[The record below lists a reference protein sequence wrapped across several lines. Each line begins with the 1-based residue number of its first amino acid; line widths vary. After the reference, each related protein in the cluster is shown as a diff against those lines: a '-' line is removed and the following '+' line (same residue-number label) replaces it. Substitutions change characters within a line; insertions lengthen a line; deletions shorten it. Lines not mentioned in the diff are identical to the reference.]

1 MLLVR
6 LGIVLMLFIPAQAQL
21 ADNDTMRLA
30 GKLSLTGNFTDGN
43 VKRYLLNTAVEI
55 IHVQNRMGVKSS
67 TQYMWGKFFSS
78 KTENDIL
85 SRNFL
90 YLDPSH
96 RLYPFLMIWLESSVR
111 RRVSFRNQYA
121 AGVTFKP
128 LYQPDHKIKTSLS
141 LSYDNSLYT
150 ASKFINYAD
159 SSSRRIST
167 WRIIGRV
174 SGMHRLFQGKC
185 KLHYEGWLQPS
196 LQIAKNIRWHTE
208 THIELPLNKNIS
220 FKTGITYFYDHV
232 TVKSA
237 KQYDWWWTTGLS
249 IGNF

>member
-1 MLLVR
+1 MLLTR
-6 LGIVLMLFIPAQAQL
+6 FIVFMLLYVPVNAQL
-21 ADNDTMRLA
+21 ADSDTIKLA

-43 VKRYLLNTAVEI
+43 MKRYLLNTGLEMVHAGSHI
-55 IHVQNRMGVKSS
+55 GVKLS

-85 SRNFL
+85 SRNFI
-90 YLDPSH
+90 YLNPSY

-121 AGVTFKP
+121 AGFTFKP
-128 LYQPDHKIKTSLS
+128 VYLSEHKIKTSLL

-150 ASKFINYAD
+150 VSKFINYDD

-167 WRIIGRV
+167 WRVIGRV

-185 KLHYEGWLQPS
+185 RLYYEGWLQPS
-196 LQIAKNIRWHTE
+196 LQFAKNIRWHTE
-208 THIELPLNKNIS
+208 THIELPMNKNIS
-220 FKTGITYFYDHV
+220 FKTGITYFYDNV
-232 TVKSA
+232 TVKTA
-237 KQYDWWWTTGLS
+237 KQYDWWWTTGFS
-249 IGNF
+249 IANF